1 MPGDLQMDQEKRGGT
16 RVRILFALMARLM
29 GFLARTVPVSKQVN
43 PACIS
48 RTRMVQ
54 VNIEVIGKNVGVSGR
69 GFSLHGIFRQGD
81 SLWDVAEKVGRTS

>member
-1 MPGDLQMDQEKRGGT
+1 
-16 RVRILFALMARLM
+16 
-29 GFLARTVPVSKQVN
+29 
-43 PACIS
+43 
-48 RTRMVQ
+48 MVQ